1 MIRGFALFCCFA
13 FLFLKNGRYMQS
25 NKIQEIFVIYAV
37 VSYCLYNGVKTLAFR
52 RNLYVNPI
60 TFKFRKK

>member
-1 MIRGFALFCCFA
+1 MIRSFALFCCFA

-37 VSYCLYNGVKTLAFR
+37 VSYFHRQARWISSLL
-52 RNLYVNPI
+52 
-60 TFKFRKK
+60 